1 MSGFADRLAAL
12 AASTDRR
19 VMALYDSYEA
29 GWITAEKF
37 VELAEQVLDAGQERA
52 AAVADVAAAAVAGSA
67 LGGVLLPLG
76 APRPSLAELAAEVD
90 AQDPVGRPLRTL
102 LDDRAALSIEAQ
114 DRVKVTGQA
123 VLKRALREH
132 GVKKWR
138 RRLDGGACE
147 LCRKLAD
154 AELPMTARM
163 YRHRNCGCTTQ
174 PVTSKENDQ

>member
-1 MSGFADRLAAL
+1 MSGFADRLAEL

-29 GWITAEKF
+29 GRITAEEF
-37 VELAEQVLDAGQERA
+37 IDLAEQVLDAGSERATAVADNA
-52 AAVADVAAAAVAGSA
+52 AAVAAGAA
-67 LGGVLLPLG
+67 LGRVLLPLG
-76 APRPSLAELAAEVD
+76 SLRPSVAELAREVD

-102 LDDRAALSIEAQ
+102 LEDRSAISVEAQ

-123 VLKRALREH
+123 VFKKALAKH

-138 RRLDGGACE
+138 RVLDGGACE
-147 LCRKLAD
+147 LCQSLAK
-154 AELPMTARM
+154 AELPIAARM

-174 PVTSKENDQ
+174 PITPKENDQ